1 MTRLFNYLAAYGLW
15 LLDLALAF
23 WLIIVIRT
31 AYLGI
36 FALYYK
42 PGGLTY
48 SLRVGF
54 ADKMFILILGIGWLI
69 FMIVTESYFRN
80 GVLRNDLFK
89 RFARV
94 TGPALLVVFSVD
106 LLLAWLQS
114 ARNWWHWLI
123 LAAEVSLGVIL
134 VIFARSQ
141 LKSKPT

>member
-1 MTRLFNYLAAYGLW
+1 MTRLFKYLAAYGLW
-15 LLDLALAF
+15 LLDLALAY

-69 FMIVTESYFRN
+69 FMIITESYFRK
-80 GVLRNDLFK
+80 GVERNDLFK

-94 TGPALLVVFSVD
+94 TGPVVLGVFSVD
-106 LLLAWLQS
+106 LMLAWLQ
-114 ARNWWHWLI
+114 ARSDWWRWLI

>member
-1 MTRLFNYLAAYGLW
+1 MTRLFKYLAAYGLW
-15 LLDLALAF
+15 LVDLGLSF
-23 WLIIVIRT
+23 WLILVFRT
-31 AYLGI
+31 VYLGI

-42 PGGLTY
+42 PGGLAY
-48 SLRVGF
+48 AHRVGF

-80 GVLRNDLFK
+80 GVERHDLFN

-94 TGPALLVVFSVD
+94 TGPVVLGVFSVD
-106 LLLAWLQS
+106 LLLAWLQ
-114 ARNWWHWLI
+114 ARGDWWRWLI